1 MTGDALDRAP
11 AHATRELVPV
21 ELEVLLVARAGAPQ
35 ERGSDPPFGDRA
47 GPLTLD
53 RHEEHPRKLF
63 FDRGIVPF
71 QVSHRAEGERADE
84 GGLEGTAARVDRQG
98 LQLDAELGEIRAG
111 ARASRAAERA
121 LDELADETL
130 VPLEV
135 RRCHLTAAR
144 RQLPELHSGERPS
157 AGEELGLVAGR
168 QQLAR
173 HALPIARRRG
183 TYPDLGLRRALG
195 YRSPVRNL
203 GPTLALATL
212 VVACASERKDGAESR
227 VAAPVRAVPVA
238 SAGPSLPAPEA
249 RPATAEA
256 RVYAKARF
264 VWIYPEPDANLEWI
278 GYLRTAGSAPL
289 KSTTK
294 HYGRGCTGPFYEL
307 VPSGFVCL
315 DGKRATLDPVDA
327 EASLLA
333 PYTARTDSPW
343 PYRYGESLGL
353 VRYRDLPSPEIQ
365 ARNES
370 DIQLQFAR
378 IERARRGKVADAL
391 LGVDLDLPVLGA
403 PPLPLLARTIHEP
416 RAEVPRRS
424 SVAFTSEARHGDR
437 GFLLASDFSWIAKDR
452 VKPYPRSDFHGVEL
466 GPDQHLPLAFFRE
479 RARPQYRRADDG
491 RLQATEE
498 TFPRLGHVALTG
510 EVLEEDGERFLV
522 TWQPGLFVKE
532 SDAVVP
538 APGAPPPGSDPTS
551 RWIEVS
557 IRGGWLLAMEGT
569 VPVYAT
575 LMSAGRGGGPVD
587 GRPTV
592 DTASTP
598 YGSFTIGTKQVT
610 ATMDTSTEVVHS
622 DVPWVQNFTGPY
634 SLHSA
639 TWHDDWGDPASGGC
653 VNLSPIDARWVFDFS
668 EPKLPEG
675 WHAVRRIAGEASTVV
690 VLHP

>member
-1 MTGDALDRAP
+1 
-11 AHATRELVPV
+11 
-21 ELEVLLVARAGAPQ
+21 
-35 ERGSDPPFGDRA
+35 
-47 GPLTLD
+47 
-53 RHEEHPRKLF
+53 
-63 FDRGIVPF
+63 
-71 QVSHRAEGERADE
+71 
-84 GGLEGTAARVDRQG
+84 
-98 LQLDAELGEIRAG
+98 
-111 ARASRAAERA
+111 
-121 LDELADETL
+121 
-130 VPLEV
+130 
-135 RRCHLTAAR
+135 
-144 RQLPELHSGERPS
+144 
-157 AGEELGLVAGR
+157 
-168 QQLAR
+168 
-173 HALPIARRRG
+173 
-183 TYPDLGLRRALG
+183 
-195 YRSPVRNL
+195 VRNL
-203 GPTLALATL
+203 GPTLALAAVL
-212 VVACASERKDGAESR
+212 AACASERKDGDESPP
-227 VAAPVRAVPVA
+227 AAPTAPEPISSAEPSVPVPA
-238 SAGPSLPAPEA
+238 VRPTAGED
-249 RPATAEA
+249 

-289 KSTTK
+289 KNTTK
-294 HYGRGCTGPFYEL
+294 RFGPGCTGPFYEL

-315 DGKRATLDPVDA
+315 DGKRATLDPMEA
-327 EASLLA
+327 EASVLA
-333 PYTARTDSPW
+333 PYIARTDSPW

-370 DIQLQFAR
+370 DILLQFAR

-403 PPLPLLARTIHEP
+403 PPLPLLVQAIHEP

-424 SVAFTSEARHGDR
+424 SVAYTSEARHGDR
-437 GFLLASDFSWIAKDR
+437 GFLLGSDFSWIAKDR
-452 VKPYPRSDFHGVEL
+452 VKPYPRSTFHGVEL
-466 GPDQHLPLAFFRE
+466 GRDQRLPLAFFRGS
-479 RARPQYRRADDG
+479 ARPKYRRAEDG
-491 RLQATEE
+491 RFQPTAE

-510 EVLEEDGERFLV
+510 EVLEQDGERYLV
-522 TWQPGLFVKE
+522 TWEPGLFVME
-532 SDAVVP
+532 RDAVVP
-538 APGAPPPGSDPTS
+538 APGSPPPGSGITS

-557 IRGGWLLAMEGT
+557 IRGGWMLAMEGS

-575 LMSAGRGGGPVD
+575 LISAGRGGGPVE

-598 YGSFTIGTKQVT
+598 YGSFTINTKLVT
-610 ATMDTSTEVVHS
+610 ATMDTASDVVHS